1 MSGVDIELLAQTA
14 LHYAATAPGPGAVA
28 VARLLLEAGASTL
41 ALTLGGT
48 TALHIA
54 AGMANN
60 GDFLEM
66 ASKRHP

>member
-1 MSGVDIELLAQTA
+1 MLAQTA
-14 LHYAATAPGPGAVA
+14 LHYAATAPGGGALA

-54 AGMANN
+54 AGMDNN
-60 GDFLEM
+60 GIFLEM
-66 ASKRHP
+66 AYSTNGIPDFS